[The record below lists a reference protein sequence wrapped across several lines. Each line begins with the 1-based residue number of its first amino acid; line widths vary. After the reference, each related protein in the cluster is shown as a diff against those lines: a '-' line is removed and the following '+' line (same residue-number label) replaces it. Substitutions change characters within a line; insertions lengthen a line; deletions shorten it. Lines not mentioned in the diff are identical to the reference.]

1 MKCTKKCRK
10 CGEFGHIEKWC
21 YSSEG
26 GCLFIGDLPPSFT
39 EDDVRNL
46 VEDHGGEVTT
56 VRTGLDKFGARWA
69 LVHMETKES
78 GVKVIKELDEM
89 ELKGREIFVK
99 WRDDGVWI
107 CPDPTC
113 QARNFLV
120 LPLTGSRLV

>member
-1 MKCTKKCRK
+1 M
-10 CGEFGHIEKWC
+10 
-21 YSSEG
+21 
-26 GCLFIGDLPPSFT
+26 GDLPPSFT

-78 GVKVIKELDEM
+78 GVKVIKEMDEM

-99 WRDDGVWI
+99 WRDDGMWT
-107 CPDPTC
+107 CPDPSC
-113 QARNFLV
+113 GNKNFL
-120 LPLTGSRLV
+120 GSDACYRCRFPASKLKLFQR